1 MVNLLVVPHATY
13 DGALAANAQLYLV
26 KTKFK
31 INTLSFNNKQQKTKK
46 YFNFTQA
53 STLKQINAG
62 RMILTKK
69 TYKNFLC
76 GCLLYTSPSPRDK
89 RQSRMPSSA

>member
-31 INTLSFNNKQQKTKK
+31 INTLSFNNKQQKNKK
-46 YFNFTQA
+46 LF
-53 STLKQINAG
+53 
-62 RMILTKK
+62 
-69 TYKNFLC
+69 
-76 GCLLYTSPSPRDK
+76 
-89 RQSRMPSSA
+89 